1 MLRKFKIGDRV
12 IYKGESNGVLVVAQG
27 KIARI
32 NGKKVVMKNDRLNT
46 LMEFS
51 ESQLEK
57 YNENTEI

>member
-32 NGKKVVMKNDRLNT
+32 NGKKVVMKNDRFNK